1 MRTDKQDLF
10 IEQYCLT
17 GNASKAAE
25 KAGYAV
31 PKTAGH
37 KLKNQFS
44 GEIEERTRKMLQDA
58 VPAALGQL
66 RTLSNEALSEAV
78 RLGAV
83 RDILDRAGYKPV
95 ERVESTS
102 RIETASMDDLRRELE
117 ALTGSEEAIPDRL
130 N

>member
-17 GNASKAAE
+17 GN
-25 KAGYAV
+25 
-31 PKTAGH
+31 
-37 KLKNQFS
+37 
-44 GEIEERTRKMLQDA
+44 
-58 VPAALGQL
+58 
-66 RTLSNEALSEAV
+66 ALSEAV

-117 ALTGSEEAIPDRL
+117 ALTGSVEDIPDRL

>member
-1 MRTDKQDLF
+1 M
-10 IEQYCLT
+10 
-17 GNASKAAE
+17 
-25 KAGYAV
+25 
-31 PKTAGH
+31 
-37 KLKNQFS
+37 
-44 GEIEERTRKMLQDA
+44 MQDA

-66 RTLSNEALSEAV
+66 RALSNEALSEAV

-117 ALTGSEEAIPDRL
+117 ALTGSVEDIPDRL

>member
-1 MRTDKQDLF
+1 
-10 IEQYCLT
+10 
-17 GNASKAAE
+17 
-25 KAGYAV
+25 
-31 PKTAGH
+31 
-37 KLKNQFS
+37 
-44 GEIEERTRKMLQDA
+44 
-58 VPAALGQL
+58 
-66 RTLSNEALSEAV
+66 
-78 RLGAV
+78 V